1 MKTNFSSE
9 ETSRFLIKQYVDNGR
24 STYEI
29 AEELDTY
36 PNKVRRML
44 LKLGVELR
52 SKSVAQSNALNTGRP
67 KHPTKGT
74 TRSEEDKVKISEGM
88 YNHWCNMTD
97 DEREKRSEQAKKQ
110 WKSMSLQEK
119 ENLRK
124 AAAEAVRK
132 AGKEGSKMEKF
143 LHRELTEGGY
153 SVIFHKKGLIPNDR
167 LEVDLFLPE
176 LKVAIE
182 LEGPSHFFPIWGESN
197 LRRHVRADAHKSGLL
212 LSAGYVIVRIKHLTK
227 SVSNKSQRVMLE
239 SVLGCLEKIKA
250 EFPPKGK
257 RFIELEA

>member
-52 SKSVAQSNALNTGRP
+52 SKSVAQSNALNTGRH

-153 SVIFHKKGLIPNDR
+153 SVIFHKRGLIPNDR

-182 LEGPSHFFPIWGESN
+182 VDGPSHFFPIWGEQN
-197 LRRHVRADAHKSGLL
+197 LQKHISADAHKSGLL
-212 LSAGYVIVRIKHLTK
+212 LRAGYIVLRVKHITK
-227 SVSNKSQRVMLE
+227 SISNKHQRDLLE
-239 SVLGCLEKIKA
+239 AILSSLKTIEDK
-250 EFPPKGK
+250 FPSKGK
-257 RFIELEA
+257 RFIELEV

>member
-1 MKTNFSSE
+1 MPRHPVLNLAPVDGDFGMGSLREARRGQAGANDHWENCVHANATVWKFN
-9 ETSRFLIKQYVDNGR
+9 SRNRDPGKSGLGDLENWLWAVQDYVGCNQPGR
-24 STYEI
+24 
-29 AEELDTY
+29 
-36 PNKVRRML
+36 
-44 LKLGVELR
+44 
-52 SKSVAQSNALNTGRP
+52 Q
-67 KHPTKGT
+67 
-74 TRSEEDKVKISEGM
+74 
-88 YNHWCNMTD
+88 
-97 DEREKRSEQAKKQ
+97 
-110 WKSMSLQEK
+110 SLQER

-167 LEVDLFLPE
+167 LEVDLFLPG

-182 LEGPSHFFPIWGESN
+182 VDGPSHFFPIWGEAN
-197 LRRHVRADAHKSGLL
+197 LQKHVRADAHKSGLL
-212 LSAGYVIVRIKHLTK
+212 LGAGYVVLRIKHLTK

-239 SVLGCLEKIKA
+239 AVLDCLEKIKA